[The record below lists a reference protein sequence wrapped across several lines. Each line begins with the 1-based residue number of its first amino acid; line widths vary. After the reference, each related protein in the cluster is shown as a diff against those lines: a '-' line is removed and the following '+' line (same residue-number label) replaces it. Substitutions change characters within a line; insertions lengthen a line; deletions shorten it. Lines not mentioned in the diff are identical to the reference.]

1 MNVNYFVQVPYPA
14 ITIDS
19 GSVRN
24 PYGLLEKVLDEV
36 KLDDA
41 GKAQQLFF
49 PVLSAVFNK

>member
-49 PVLSAVFNK
+49 PILSAVFNK